1 VAYLTILERKVLRY
15 LQFRKGPNKV
25 GFMGL
30 LQPFRDGLKLL
41 RKEGGRLIFKAN
53 FVIYYVC
60 PLILIVFILILWLLL
75 PWFTNIYSLNYS
87 IVIIFIFIRL
97 GGFMIIIIG

>member
-1 VAYLTILERKVLRY
+1 MYLLLNVLRIIILILFLMVGVAYLTILERKVLRY

-75 PWFTNIYSLNYS
+75 P
-87 IVIIFIFIRL
+87 
-97 GGFMIIIIG
+97 

>member
-1 VAYLTILERKVLRY
+1 MYFLMVGVAYLTILERKVLRY

-75 PWFTNIYSLNYS
+75 P
-87 IVIIFIFIRL
+87 
-97 GGFMIIIIG
+97 